1 MVSDK
6 TERSTRTSAA
16 SSRSSSR
23 PPDRNWVDYREPAF
37 TGWRL
42 PTTPFARFA
51 LMHGVSTAGD
61 ALVSFA
67 LAKTLFFVSPAEA
80 RGKVLLYLLLTLAPF
95 AVVSPFVGPLIDRFA
110 ERRQWLVV
118 GTSVARVVL
127 CLFLARDYDTLAL
140 FPEAFTLLVLSKGY
154 TVARSSLV
162 PSIVTR
168 RSELVRANSKLSL
181 VAGIAGLLAA
191 IPGGLASLMGP
202 AWVLLLASLAFAASA
217 GLASRLIVSD
227 LVEEG
232 ARSELRGPR
241 QPSNRDSP
249 TFLTSMRLAALSMSV
264 ERGLIGF
271 ITFLV
276 AFTFKREGAP
286 TWWLGVVAGAG
297 MVGLMIGSA
306 LAPRIR
312 KSVDEMAMLSGGL
325 IVTAGASLI
334 AAFSAGKLATSFVAL
349 TVAVAASCGR
359 LAFDSLI
366 QREGNANEHGAV
378 FARFETRFQ
387 LAWVLGALVPVAVL
401 ISRTVGLV
409 VIGLI
414 AAFAVV
420 VQAGGERSLAQID
433 STLQAGWRAWRRPA
447 RPVDTDWETGTREW
461 LSDEDS

>member
-1 MVSDK
+1 
-6 TERSTRTSAA
+6 
-16 SSRSSSR
+16 
-23 PPDRNWVDYREPAF
+23 
-37 TGWRL
+37 
-42 PTTPFARFA
+42 
-51 LMHGVSTAGD
+51 MHGVSTAGD

-95 AVVSPFVGPLIDRFA
+95 AVVSPFIGPLIDRYA
-110 ERRQWLVV
+110 QRRQWLVV
-118 GTSVARVVL
+118 GTAVARIVL

-154 TVARSSLV
+154 SIARTSLV

-181 VAGIAGLLAA
+181 VAGVAGLLAA

-202 AWVLLLASLAFAASA
+202 AWVLLLASLAFCASA
-217 GLASRLIVSD
+217 ILASRLIVSD
-227 LVEEG
+227 LAVNAEIGEE
-232 ARSELRGPR
+232 A
-241 QPSNRDSP
+241 PSDDTASKLAESGSRP
-249 TFLTSMRLAALSMSV
+249 AFITSMRLAALSMSV

-271 ITFLV
+271 VTFLV
-276 AFTFKREGAP
+276 AFTFKREDAP

-312 KSVDEMAMLSGGL
+312 NAVDEMAMLSGGL
-325 IVTAGASLI
+325 IVTAAVSLI
-334 AAFSAGKLATSFVAL
+334 AAFSAGKLATAVVAL
-349 TVAVAASCGR
+349 TVAIAASCGR

-366 QREGNANEHGAV
+366 QSEGNANEHGAV

-387 LAWVLGALVPVAVL
+387 LAWVLGALVPVAAL
-401 ISRTVGLV
+401 ISRTVGLI

-447 RPVDTDWETGTREW
+447 RPVDTDWDTATDEW
-461 LSDEDS
+461 HSDDSL